1 MSYELRNLVS
11 DHFPEVRGGLMCLL
25 ASPGLPTPLAA
36 LRAAVGDDATSSTSP
51 QSAKAAPHPTARSGT
66 LNFAMDA
73 RGADALINYS
83 EIGAHATLGS
93 AVGPRWEG
101 NQRAEYVR
109 ALTTACETR
118 ARSLGLDVLA
128 RNLDLGPESGSIF
141 ERAAQ
146 AAVRQLPAA
155 LERTYFRD
163 SWGRDQCERLA
174 KDCPALRY
182 RESGFTFSDEPTAGQ
197 YLAWQCFKASF
208 SAYYQPHIMAAM
220 RRMEAKLMA
229 ERKEKQRLKKE
240 ELRTSLARGVAAWS
254 LADLKAD
261 CKLLDLK
268 VRRWRR
274 APRHRCETGVVR
286 AQVSGNKGQLFDRLR
301 GYVDGTVHPKKRRR
315 F

>member
-1 MSYELRNLVS
+1 
-11 DHFPEVRGGLMCLL
+11 
-25 ASPGLPTPLAA
+25 
-36 LRAAVGDDATSSTSP
+36 
-51 QSAKAAPHPTARSGT
+51 
-66 LNFAMDA
+66 MDA
-73 RGADALINYS
+73 RGRPLSLIDS
-83 EIGAHATLGS
+83 EIGRWGVLGS

-101 NQRAEYVR
+101 NQRAEYAR

-128 RNLDLGPESGSIF
+128 RNADLGPQSGSIF
-141 ERAAQ
+141 EQAAQ

-155 LERTYFRD
+155 LERDVFFRD

-220 RRMEAKLMA
+220 RRMEAKLIA

-254 LADLKAD
+254 LADLKAA
-261 CKLLDLK
+261 CKLLDL
-268 VRRWRR
+268 
-274 APRHRCETGVVR
+274 P
-286 AQVSGNKGQLFDRLR
+286 VSGNKGQLFSRLQ
-301 GYVDGTVHPKKRRR
+301 GYVDGTVRPKKKRRR
-315 F
+315 

>member
-1 MSYELRNLVS
+1 
-11 DHFPEVRGGLMCLL
+11 
-25 ASPGLPTPLAA
+25 
-36 LRAAVGDDATSSTSP
+36 
-51 QSAKAAPHPTARSGT
+51 
-66 LNFAMDA
+66 MDA
-73 RGADALINYS
+73 RGADPLIH
-83 EIGAHATLGS
+83 GVFGVLGS

-101 NQRAEYVR
+101 SQRAEYVR

-174 KDCPALRY
+174 KDCPMLR
-182 RESGFTFSDEPTAGQ
+182 GGGVVKFPFSDEPTAGQ

-220 RRMEAKLMA
+220 RQMEAKLMA

-268 VRRWRR
+268 V
-274 APRHRCETGVVR
+274 
-286 AQVSGNKGQLFDRLR
+286 SGNKGQLFDRLQ

>member
-1 MSYELRNLVS
+1 MA
-11 DHFPEVRGGLMCLL
+11 DTLL
-25 ASPGLPTPLAA
+25 GP
-36 LRAAVGDDATSSTSP
+36 
-51 QSAKAAPHPTARSGT
+51 K
-66 LNFAMDA
+66 
-73 RGADALINYS
+73 
-83 EIGAHATLGS
+83 
-93 AVGPRWEG
+93 VGPRWEG
-101 NQRAEYVR
+101 NQRAEYAR
-109 ALTTACETR
+109 ALATACETR
-118 ARSLGLDVLA
+118 ARSLGLDALA
-128 RNLDLGPESGSIF
+128 RPIDLNSDPAFTPIF
-141 ERAAQ
+141 QQALQAALRGLAAAIERA
-146 AAVRQLPAA
+146 P
-155 LERTYFRD
+155 YFSS

-174 KDCPALRY
+174 NDCPALR
-182 RESGFTFSDEPTAGQ
+182 GGGVVKFPFSDEPTAGQ

-268 VRRWRR
+268 V
-274 APRHRCETGVVR
+274 
-286 AQVSGNKGQLFDRLR
+286 SGNKGQLFDRLQ